1 MRCGKESRAVTPP
14 QDATILSGE
23 LGVRCGKESR
33 VVTPPQDCAV
43 QCGQETRGSGAERG
57 RGTSE
62 QVALRSSSPYP
73 PSAGILSSMPFPS
86 SPTIREGRGSP
97 DRTPRERTTEELIA
111 FGGIADPVSAGRRVS
126 NRIQGQPDADDLQL
140 ARAKRAAMLRHAETT
155 AGTSFDISCSILHF
169 SEKLLVDKANDLG
182 ISLGS
187 NETEVVK
194 SVNDLL
200 DLEAERASEII
211 RNLASI
217 QPMND
222 NDMNNLG
229 INDLAN
235 ICNNLLPSV
244 EAEDEEDV
252 ENTDTVE
259 PLLMEEALTVIDNNI
274 VPQGVEEK
282 PKRPW
287 KRKIYPTSAVRRSAR
302 VKLKKKNHDDL

>member
-1 MRCGKESRAVTPP
+1 M
-14 QDATILSGE
+14 
-23 LGVRCGKESR
+23 RCGKESR
-33 VVTPPQDCAV
+33 VVTPPQYFTE
-43 QCGQETRGSGAERG
+43 QGG
-57 RGTSE
+57 RGTTVSTGDKGDGISE
-62 QVALRSSSPYP
+62 QASPRSSSPLTLAAEVHSTTPYP
-73 PSAGILSSMPFPS
+73 P

-97 DRTPRERTTEELIA
+97 DRTPRERTMEELIA

-169 SEKLLVDKANDLG
+169 SENEIVDKANDLG

-259 PLLMEEALTVIDNNI
+259 PLLMEEAVSVIANSI

-302 VKLKKKNHDDL
+302 VKLKKKFHDDL

>member
-1 MRCGKESRAVTPP
+1 MT
-14 QDATILSGE
+14 
-23 LGVRCGKESR
+23 
-33 VVTPPQDCAV
+33 
-43 QCGQETRGSGAERG
+43 
-57 RGTSE
+57 
-62 QVALRSSSPYP
+62 
-73 PSAGILSSMPFPS
+73 
-86 SPTIREGRGSP
+86 
-97 DRTPRERTTEELIA
+97 
-111 FGGIADPVSAGRRVS
+111 AGRRVS

-155 AGTSFDISCSILHF
+155 AGTSFDKSCSILHF
-169 SEKLLVDKANDLG
+169 SENEIVDKANDLG

-244 EAEDEEDV
+244 EAEDEEEV

-259 PLLMEEALTVIDNNI
+259 PLLMDEAVSVIDNTTSR
-274 VPQGVEEK
+274 GVLRRIPNDPGSGK
-282 PKRPW
+282 FN
-287 KRKIYPTSAVRRSAR
+287 PTSAVRRSAR
-302 VKLKKKNHDDL
+302 VKLKKKIHDDL